1 MNAIKRFT
9 RHLTGVLF
17 TLTLGDVF
25 DWGSS
30 VPEGDRPRYWSRSES
45 SALVKSAERETWEG
59 RRRVDA

>member
-1 MNAIKRFT
+1 MNALKRFT

-30 VPEGDRPRYWSRSES
+30 VPEGDRPRYGSRSES
-45 SALVKSAERETWEG
+45 SASAESAGHETWEG
-59 RRRVDA
+59 KRRVDA